1 MEGESWMSK
10 KDQTAASEDDGLEE
24 LTITVPADLYRAYQ
38 RCTWILINETGRDQL
53 EIMDEMVRDF
63 LVKHGC

>member
-1 MEGESWMSK
+1 MEKNDKSTAEDLTAEFESI
-10 KDQTAASEDDGLEE
+10 
-24 LTITVPADLYRAYQ
+24 TIKVSAPLYRAYQ
-38 RCTWILINETGRDQL
+38 RCTWVIVNETGKDQL

>member
-1 MEGESWMSK
+1 MGTE
-10 KDQTAASEDDGLEE
+10 EDRE
-24 LTITVPADLYRAYQ
+24 LVPITVKVSDDLYRAYQ
-38 RCTWILINETGRDQL
+38 RCTWILINESGRSRQ

>member
-1 MEGESWMSK
+1 MENSEK
-10 KDQTAASEDDGLEE
+10 KLPRTENGNE
-24 LTITVPADLYRAYQ
+24 LADLKIKISPELYRAFQ
-38 RCTWILINETGRDQL
+38 RCTWVIVNETGRGQL